1 MLWLVIA
8 QAVIEMARQG
18 WRGLGGSEGLDL
30 EGEDGELARLRLAES
45 LGRTQ
50 EARARAAARIDAR
63 IAAAGKPACA
73 QLGLTSLPS

>member
-18 WRGLGGSEGLDL
+18 WQGLGGSEGLDL
-30 EGEDGELARLRLAES
+30 EGEDGELARMRLAES

-50 EARARAAARIDAR
+50 EARARAARIDAR
-63 IAAAGKPACA
+63 IAAAGKPAWA
-73 QLGLTSLPS
+73 QLG